1 MRVHRLTVPEPFAG
15 PVEVT
20 VGDDVVR
27 VVAGADDRNAVLVSG
42 AGRPAKLDVVDIGSA
57 RVAVLPPAPRRLVLA
72 DRFDSAD
79 LDHLRSH
86 QWCGIDRSGQVFVA
100 ARDLSITVERAHN
113 RSAGSEEPSVARLKG
128 RAAEKDAAG
137 VRGAVTAR
145 LTQLLLEEPR
155 RSWRPS
161 DLAAEDGRATIA
173 TASRLLAE
181 LRRLGLC
188 TMRQDRQSRHYLVL
202 DAELL
207 LRWLAERTP
216 PPDRR
221 AWLDGYVRVESVDK
235 LLDHVIDRLP
245 PGAVLTGSAAAYVE
259 TRSVTTGLPVVT
271 VRVDPTYGLER
282 AAAGLRLQTVGRGG
296 NVRLISDRGY
306 LGTSRSRE
314 VRRIPLAGVV
324 RTWLDVRQEPRGEDA
339 AALYYDKVLDTIQP
353 RGTRVR

>member
-1 MRVHRLTVPEPFAG
+1 MVRVHRLTVPEPFPG
-15 PVEVT
+15 PVELT
-20 VGDDVVR
+20 VGDDVVQ
-27 VVAGADDRNAVLVSG
+27 VVSGADERTAVLVSG
-42 AGRPAKLDVVDIGSA
+42 TGRPAKLDVVDVGAA
-57 RVAVLPPAPRRLVLA
+57 RVAVLPAAPRRLVLA
-72 DRFDSAD
+72 DRFDQAD
-79 LDHLRSH
+79 LELLRTH
-86 QWCGIDRSGQVFVA
+86 KWCGIDRSGQVFVA
-100 ARDLSITVERAHN
+100 ARDLSVTVERADG
-113 RSAGSEEPSVARLKG
+113 RVAADEQPSLARLKG

-145 LTQLLLEEPR
+145 LTQLLLEKPG

-161 DLAAEDGRATIA
+161 DLAAEDGHATIA

-188 TMRQDRQSRHYLVL
+188 TMKQDRQSRHYSVV
-202 DAELL
+202 DAGLL

-216 PPDRR
+216 PLDRR
-221 AWLDGYVRVESVDK
+221 ALLDGYLRVESADK
-235 LLDHVIDRLP
+235 LLDRVVDWLP
-245 PGAVLTGSAAAYVE
+245 QGAVLTGSAAAYVE

-306 LGTSRSRE
+306 VGTNSPRE

-324 RTWLDVRQEPRGEDA
+324 RTWLDLRQEPRGEDA
-339 AALYYDKVLDTIQP
+339 AALYYDKVLDTIEP
-353 RGTRVR
+353 RGSLR